1 MPVISADLYPTL
13 LEAAGVE
20 DRPGHQPDG
29 VSLVPLLRQAGD
41 LERDAL
47 FWHYP
52 HHQHYQ
58 QGGAMPYS
66 AVRAGDFKLIEF
78 LDDDRVELYNLRDD
92 PGEQHDLATRMP
104 DKVQDLR
111 GRLHTWRKAV
121 GAQMP
126 TPNPMYDPSKPQHIP
141 MPPRK
146 PAKAQA

>member
-1 MPVISADLYPTL
+1 
-13 LEAAGVE
+13 
-20 DRPGHQPDG
+20 
-29 VSLVPLLRQAGD
+29 
-41 LERDAL
+41 
-47 FWHYP
+47 
-52 HHQHYQ
+52 
-58 QGGAMPYS
+58 MPYS

-78 LDDDRVELYNLRDD
+78 CDDDRVELYNLRDD

-104 DKVQDLR
+104 DKVQELR
-111 GRLHTWRKAV
+111 ERLHAWRKEV